1 MTLTVEQSEFGCSE
15 SRCNLH
21 EFLVYSIFL
30 RSSQVPLQASSHTLL
45 FSRRELPFTKT
56 AHLSNPWNEH
66 KPVKIGRDGQ
76 VSFICHF
83 KPFKIFF
90 LFVVQLFLL
99 FKTIFRRSNQTLVR
113 NSAPSSPWM
122 KTWTSIRWL
131 VVFVTSVVL
140 RQNHGLVVDLHSANR
155 EG

>member
-1 MTLTVEQSEFGCSE
+1 MKVVVASMNFLFTVF
-15 SRCNLH
+15 
-21 EFLVYSIFL
+21 FL

-83 KPFKIFF
+83 FKPLKVFF
-90 LFVVQLFLL
+90 FVVQLFLL

-113 NSAPSSPWM
+113 SSAPSSPWT

-131 VVFVTSVVL
+131 VIFVTSVVL